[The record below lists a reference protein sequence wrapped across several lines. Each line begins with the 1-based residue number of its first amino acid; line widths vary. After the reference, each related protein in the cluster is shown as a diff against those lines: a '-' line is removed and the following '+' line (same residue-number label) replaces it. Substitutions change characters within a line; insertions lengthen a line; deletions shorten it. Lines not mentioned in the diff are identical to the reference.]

1 MFSPAHLHLFLNH
14 LPVFGVLSAIP
25 ILLFGLLKSQV
36 LAQKI
41 ALWFL
46 MVSAVMI
53 VPVFFTGDAAEDIVE
68 GYAGVSEVTLERHED
83 LGKVSLGLTLA
94 LGILA
99 LLGYLKVN
107 QNPDHANKIL
117 MAILIMTFIVAGVQG
132 STAME
137 GGKIRRPELRSSDTI
152 PEGAKDSWLLK
163 PESEYHVE

>member
-14 LPVFGVLSAIP
+14 IPIFGVLSAIP
-25 ILLFGLLKSQV
+25 ILLFGLLKSQA

-68 GYAGVSEVTLERHED
+68 GYAGVSETTLERHED
-83 LGKVSLGLTLA
+83 LGKVSLGLA

-99 LLGYLKVN
+99 LFGYLKVN

-137 GGKIRRPELRSSDTI
+137 GGKIRRPELHSSDTI

-163 PESEYHVE
+163 PESDYHNE